1 MELTRNIA
9 LLGTSLWAAVSLLWG
24 VFVLL
29 TGRAPQR
36 WLAPFGSARAYGC
49 HWLVFG
55 AAFGFLAVA
64 QIVPPGPVILLFVA
78 AGVGLMIWLGQR
90 GFRLPKEDARRRS

>member
-9 LLGTSLWAAVSLLWG
+9 LLATSLWAVASLAWA
-24 VFVLL
+24 VFVLV

-36 WLAPFGSARAYGC
+36 WLAPFPSARAYAY
-49 HWLVFG
+49 HWLLFG

-64 QIVPPGPVILLFVA
+64 QIVPPGPVILVFVA
-78 AGVGLMIWLGQR
+78 AGLGLMIWLNQR
-90 GFRLPKEDARRRS
+90 GFRLPKEDAQRKS